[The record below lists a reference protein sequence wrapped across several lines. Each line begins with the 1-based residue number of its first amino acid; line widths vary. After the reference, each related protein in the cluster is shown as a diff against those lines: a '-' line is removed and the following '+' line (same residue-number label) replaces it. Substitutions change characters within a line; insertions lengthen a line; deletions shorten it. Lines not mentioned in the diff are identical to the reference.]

1 MLQDFLVQFEGVLD
15 FGYIFEMTR
24 IWYSETLHS
33 VGVAPFL
40 EMLLKGAA
48 TPVACPAA
56 NLALELLAQ
65 AMQLIQPV
73 RNRLSIPTHRQ
84 TFRVVLRI
92 VVVV

>member
-1 MLQDFLVQFEGVLD
+1 MQFEGVLD
-15 FGYIFEMTR
+15 FCYIFEVTR
-24 IWYSETLHS
+24 IRYSEALHS
-33 VGVAPFL
+33 VSVAPFL

-48 TPVACPAA
+48 TPVASPTA

-65 AMQLIQPV
+65 AMQLIKPV

-84 TFRVVLRI
+84 TLGIVLRI